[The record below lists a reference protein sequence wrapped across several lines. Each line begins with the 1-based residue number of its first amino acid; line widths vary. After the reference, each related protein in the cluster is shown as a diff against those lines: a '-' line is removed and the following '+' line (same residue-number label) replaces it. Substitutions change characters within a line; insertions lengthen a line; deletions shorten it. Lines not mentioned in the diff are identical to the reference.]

1 MSGSLKAALH
11 RPVHQQ
17 IADHAE
23 VLINLVDGTPGQIG
37 YNQGIIRGLRLAIAV
52 QDDVFKS
59 GGHE

>member
-17 IADHAE
+17 IADHSE
-23 VLINLVDGTPGQIG
+23 QLIQMVGATHPEIAHI
-37 YNQGIIRGLRLAIAV
+37 QGIIRGMRLALDV